1 MAMVRL
7 GRPFVVV
14 AGLIAFFTGASMAFW
29 EIGGFDLLKGVVSLV
44 IMITAILM
52 AHYANEYADF
62 ETDSLTRRT
71 RFSGGSGIL
80 PAGRVPRSWALWAAI
95 AFLSVTILLTASA
108 YFLGIVPQDVVVI
121 VAIGLV
127 LGWCYSMPPLALER
141 TSMGEIDNAFLGGYL
156 MPLMGYV
163 PQVGHINLLS
173 LFVCVPLFLAVLV
186 NLLTVHWPDREADEA
201 VGKRTLVVRM
211 GKGTVRAFEGLIAL
225 MMLAILSLALVI
237 PWLVVLLTLVSGIVA
252 IWAVRGFRRDGRPQY
267 GSLLMASVMILMGL
281 GFIIE
286 AVIS

>member
-1 MAMVRL
+1 
-7 GRPFVVV
+7 VVV
-14 AGLIAFFTGASMAFW
+14 
-29 EIGGFDLLKGVVSLV
+29 LV
-44 IMITAILM
+44 TL
-52 AHYANEYADF
+52 
-62 ETDSLTRRT
+62 
-71 RFSGGSGIL
+71 
-80 PAGRVPRSWALWAAI
+80 
-95 AFLSVTILLTASA
+95 
-108 YFLGIVPQDVVVI
+108 
-121 VAIGLV
+121 GLV

-141 TSMGEIDNAFLGGYL
+141 TSLGEIDNAFLGGYL

-163 PQVGHINLLS
+163 PQVGHITLLS

-186 NLLTVHWPDREADEA
+186 NLLTVHWPDRAADEA

-211 GKGTVRAFEGLIAL
+211 GKGTARVFEGLIAL
-225 MMLAILSLALVI
+225 MMLAILSLALAI

-252 IWAVRGFRRDGRPQY
+252 IWAVRGFRREGRPQY